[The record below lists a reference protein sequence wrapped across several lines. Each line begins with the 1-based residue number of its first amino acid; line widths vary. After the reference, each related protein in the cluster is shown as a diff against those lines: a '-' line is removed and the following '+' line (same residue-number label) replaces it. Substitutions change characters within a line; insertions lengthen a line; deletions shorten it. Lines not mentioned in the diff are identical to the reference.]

1 MCKFDA
7 GAMQLYWEECTTHRY
22 SRMVINDAKVPWLC
36 REECTTHQY
45 SRTVINDAKVTLN
58 IAISARIEVCSI
70 QTEISQYCIVAHR
83 VIMQSCW
90 VACESCFLSYKQQ
103 TLFHP
108 LLEQLKLSLL

>member
-7 GAMQLYWEECTTHRY
+7 GAMQLYREECTTHRY
-22 SRMVINDAKVPWLC
+22 SRMVINDAKV
-36 REECTTHQY
+36 
-45 SRTVINDAKVTLN
+45 TLT
-58 IAISARIEVCSI
+58 IAISARTEVCSI

-103 TLFHP
+103 TLIYFIHF
-108 LLEQLKLSLL
+108 